1 MKVGIITIYK
11 GNRNYGGLLQAYAL
25 QAFVAKQ
32 GHECELLSYMPN
44 KTGYISRRMLNLG
57 IKRTLNIALKKIR
70 TKIRCYLDKQLASNI
85 STRNSLFRQFEESI
99 PHSLNVSDNEIEVFC
114 QKYGALI
121 CGSDQVWNPALWNP
135 YMFLDFKAYKGKRF
149 SYAASLGR
157 SILTEE
163 ERIYIAKHLNN
174 ISGISVRE
182 ESAESIIRSMGYES
196 VVTVLDPTYLLS
208 AEEWK
213 NFAKRPRGCPDEFVF
228 SFFLG
233 ENEEAKR
240 RVKNYY
246 SGKLP
251 VVALPHLQE
260 GYRKEDEVYSD
271 IKLYEVGPREWV
283 WLLQNAQYVYTDS
296 FHGTAFSINLGK
308 EFLCFAKGDVVD
320 KQAIHSRLVDVTKKF
335 GIPERFVSK
344 MSDFEKCVQKK
355 IDYTVV
361 ERLKAKYVHD
371 SRQYLLEML
380 SD

>member
-25 QAFVAKQ
+25 QKFVSKQ
-32 GHECELLSYMPN
+32 GHECELLSYVPE

-57 IKRTLNIALKKIR
+57 INRTLKIILKKIN
-70 TKIRCYLDKQLASNI
+70 TKIRCCLDKRLASNI
-85 STRNSLFRQFEESI
+85 STRNTFFRQFEESI
-99 PHSLNVSDNEIEVFC
+99 PHSPNMSDDEIDMFC
-114 QKYGALI
+114 QKYETLI

-135 YMFLDFKAYKGKRF
+135 YMFLDFRAYTGKRF

-157 SILTEE
+157 SLLTRKEKE
-163 ERIYIAKHLNN
+163 YIAKHLNYM
-174 ISGISVRE
+174 SGISVRE
-182 ESAESIIRSMGYES
+182 ESAEAIIRSLGYES

-213 NFAKRPRGCPDEFVF
+213 NFSRRPQGCPDEFVF

-233 ENEEAKR
+233 NNKEAKR
-240 RVKNYY
+240 IVKNHYA
-246 SGKLP
+246 GQLP

-260 GYRKEDEVYSD
+260 GYRKEDELYSD
-271 IKLYEVGPREWV
+271 IQLYEVVPREWV
-283 WLLQNAQYVYTDS
+283 WLLQNAQYVFTDS

-308 EFLCFAKGDVVD
+308 EFLCFAKGDAAD
-320 KQAIHSRLVDVTKKF
+320 KQAIHSRLFDVTRKF

-344 MSDFEKCVQKK
+344 KGDFEERVQEK
-355 IDYTVV
+355 IDYTSVGG
-361 ERLKAKYVHD
+361 LKANYLQA
-371 SRQYLLEML
+371 SRQYLLKML